1 VTERRRTVAPQHGPA
16 PAVSGNVQDPSIQV
30 ELARIAKVTGLAPDV
45 VRETWSERAG
55 IREYLGG
62 MSRNVAE
69 SRALADTSSIL
80 GLQPRR
86 SG

>member
-1 VTERRRTVAPQHGPA
+1 MTERRRTVAPQHGPA
-16 PAVSGNVQDPSIQV
+16 PAVVGNPQAPNINV
-30 ELARIAKVTGLAPDV
+30 ELARIAKVTKLAPDV
-45 VRETWSERAG
+45 VRETWSERAA

-62 MSRNVAE
+62 VSRNVAE
-69 SRALADTSSIL
+69 TRALVDTAQVL